1 MNKENSFRKSLKYKI
16 IIPALGLSLPAILLL
31 FIINIYAVERIQRQL
46 YSTNLNMMNVHIS
59 ELESELMSASSVLLT
74 ESIQA
79 NGINNFASSDNKA
92 RYDAT
97 IEYNLRNANVLNGY
111 KMIEGQIAYSPIN
124 GNTVSYFNNFSS
136 DYQKREAVL
145 EYVKSHTAELTAL
158 NGQWRTYKIAGD
170 WILLSA
176 SGDGRAVFCFWTTYD
191 LLMQPVKNWK
201 LTGKSYF
208 CFAGTDGTL
217 FTDPG
222 KEELHGLSYD
232 GNLDSYYFDGAGG
245 KYLISG
251 VEVPMSDF
259 RLMNVAERKEVL
271 GIFPQLQLLGVV
283 VLVCVLF
290 VGIPWII
297 HILNK
302 NVFSPVGILEDGI
315 RKVEDGNLDTQ
326 IDNPEASRE
335 MEHLIQ
341 SFNKMIIQIR
351 DLKIQNYEDSLEKQK
366 LELDYL
372 NLQMEPHFYLNAL
385 NVINVTAQVGD
396 TKVIYQMTKDLS
408 AYMRYIMGSRKEFV
422 TIEEEQEHV
431 GHYLAI
437 MELRLG
443 DDFTYSEHV
452 EKSLKKLKIPPLTIQ
467 TLVENSL
474 KYAFDVY
481 RETTVDLDVR
491 EKGNSAVICVT
502 DNGEGYPKD
511 YLERF
516 NREKGPEGKHI
527 GIMNLRSRLKMMY
540 GEKADIR
547 ISNLSPCGACTEIEI
562 KEWREKQGDKG

>member
-1 MNKENSFRKSLKYKI
+1 MDKENCFRKSLKYKI

-31 FIINIYAVERIQRQL
+31 FVINIYAVERIQRQL

-124 GNTVSYFNNFSS
+124 GNVVSYFNNFSS

-176 SGDGRAVFCFWTTYD
+176 SGDDRVVFCFWTTYD
-191 LLMQPVKNWK
+191 LLMQPVKNWE

-222 KEELHGLSYD
+222 KEELHRLSYD
-232 GNLDSYYFDGAGG
+232 GNLDSYYFDGTGN

-283 VLVCVLF
+283 ILVCVLF
-290 VGIPWII
+290 AGIP
-297 HILNK
+297 
-302 NVFSPVGILEDGI
+302 
-315 RKVEDGNLDTQ
+315 
-326 IDNPEASRE
+326 
-335 MEHLIQ
+335 
-341 SFNKMIIQIR
+341 
-351 DLKIQNYEDSLEKQK
+351 
-366 LELDYL
+366 
-372 NLQMEPHFYLNAL
+372 
-385 NVINVTAQVGD
+385 
-396 TKVIYQMTKDLS
+396 
-408 AYMRYIMGSRKEFV
+408 
-422 TIEEEQEHV
+422 
-431 GHYLAI
+431 
-437 MELRLG
+437 
-443 DDFTYSEHV
+443 
-452 EKSLKKLKIPPLTIQ
+452 
-467 TLVENSL
+467 
-474 KYAFDVY
+474 
-481 RETTVDLDVR
+481 
-491 EKGNSAVICVT
+491 
-502 DNGEGYPKD
+502 
-511 YLERF
+511 
-516 NREKGPEGKHI
+516 
-527 GIMNLRSRLKMMY
+527 
-540 GEKADIR
+540 
-547 ISNLSPCGACTEIEI
+547 
-562 KEWREKQGDKG
+562 